1 MEQQDHAVRRGY
13 LEVISGYVLWGLL
26 PIFWKLLDHVNAF
39 EVLLHRILW
48 CGAWVASYFL
58 ITGRNPLRVLRTLWL
73 TRPAYVW
80 IFSALI
86 VSANWLT
93 YIYAVISG
101 NILQA
106 SLGYFLCPIMIVLL
120 GVIFFKETMT
130 ALQKAALICCTAG
143 VVYASLMAGGFPWL
157 SVLIGGTFALYST
170 IKKFLGTDG
179 LTALLRDTLL
189 LTPLAVLIMGF
200 LAWKGESSFLSVN
213 LSTDILLVTAGL
225 ATLLPLYLFIQG
237 TITIPYQSVG
247 FLQFIIPFIAFML
260 GVFVYGEP
268 FSRDQGITFGLIII
282 GVGCYIASLLMRSR
296 VRP

>member
-1 MEQQDHAVRRGY
+1 MKSQEQHRRGLVQVTVGY
-13 LEVISGYVLWGLL
+13 LIWGLL
-26 PIFWKLLDHVNAF
+26 PMFWKALSHVSSFELLM
-39 EVLLHRILW
+39 HRILW
-48 CGAWVASYFL
+48 CALWSMLFFALQKKNPFAILKQTWRASRPLLLLGSSLVVA
-58 ITGRNPLRVLRTLWL
+58 V
-73 TRPAYVW
+73 
-80 IFSALI
+80 
-86 VSANWLT
+86 NWLS
-93 YIYAVISG
+93 YIYAVTSG
-101 NILQA
+101 QLIQA
-106 SLGYFLCPIMIVLL
+106 SLGYYLCPILIVLL
-120 GVIFFKETMT
+120 GVAVFRETMT
-130 ALQKAALICCTAG
+130 GLQKLALVFCIFG
-143 VVYASLMAGGFPWL
+143 VIYATLQAGGFPWL

-179 LTALLRDTLL
+179 LTALLSDTLL

-200 LAWKGESSFLSVN
+200 LAWKGESAFLSVN